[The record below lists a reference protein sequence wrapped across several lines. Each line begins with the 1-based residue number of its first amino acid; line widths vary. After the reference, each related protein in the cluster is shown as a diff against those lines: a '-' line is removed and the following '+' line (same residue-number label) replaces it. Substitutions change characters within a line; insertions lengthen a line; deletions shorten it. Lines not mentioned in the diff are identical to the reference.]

1 MTSDF
6 RLGAMNLAALA
17 LALPMLALTA
27 CQPQAATK
35 AANAPPAAEAAC
47 TAAAEEDWTVST
59 DASLTIRATA
69 WGPTCKQAV
78 IALAI
83 WGKDGPPIYSFISSM
98 GDIEGFDEVE
108 DAAALKT
115 ALSLWAGGQT
125 DTTEGLP
132 DWKEGDPSPSPSDE
146 FAFYPEEGM
155 DRATYTAIRAAKH
168 PMLCFVQGQESQ
180 QCVYLQDGGVQ
191 PVGVQT
197 FPG

>member
-1 MTSDF
+1 MKSALSF
-6 RLGAMNLAALA
+6 AALA
-17 LALPMLALTA
+17 LALPVFALGA
-27 CQPQAATK
+27 CQPPVATK
-35 AANAPPAAEAAC
+35 TANAPPATEVAC

-59 DASLTIRATA
+59 DTSLTIRATA

-83 WGKDGPPIYSFISSM
+83 WGKEGPPAYSFISSM
-98 GDIEGFDEVE
+98 ADIEGFDEVE

-115 ALSLWAGGQT
+115 ALSMWASGQM
-125 DTTEGLP
+125 DTTAGLP
-132 DWKEGDPSPSPSDE
+132 EWKAGDPSPSPSDE
-146 FAFYPEEGM
+146 FGFYPEDGM
-155 DRATYTAIRAAKH
+155 DQATYTAIRAAKH

-191 PVGVQT
+191 SVGVQT